1 MRAALYVR
9 VSSQGQADGAS
20 LPTQEAGARAY
31 AERHGYAV
39 AHVYREVHT
48 GTELYERPQM
58 TLLRE
63 GLRAKQFDTV
73 ICHSVD
79 RLSRDPLHLGT
90 IIGEA
95 ENVGGTV
102 QFVTEPLDSTPEGML
117 VRYIQGY
124 AGKVEHQRIKERT
137 ERGKRQRL
145 ENGKLSGYGAAP
157 FGYRWG
163 NDDPTDRRKR
173 KTHLVLDEATAPI
186 AARMFAMA
194 AEGRSLGDIVRW
206 LAEQGIPTPKGNA
219 TWTRRTLHG
228 ILKNPAY
235 TGTAIGQRRQHVTER
250 RQEKNRRYAQSTSE
264 KVTVNRDRPPEQ
276 QVRLPDGVIP
286 PLVGTATFEAVAH
299 RLERNKAESSRNAAN
314 PEAFLL
320 RAGYVV
326 CGYCGAPL
334 TARMVGTL
342 QSRKSEERVQRPYY
356 AHPTTSSTR
365 VACGHRNSIM
375 AEDVDRQVWEDVW
388 QIIEYPETLIAN
400 AERAMAND
408 PTADDLAALDR
419 QSASLDRQVENLTR
433 AVGNADDDIVRG
445 ALLGQLK
452 LLAANKRQ
460 AEAERVTLVA
470 RQSAWQVNH
479 DGLAGFVA
487 FLLNVRE
494 NWRTLDYL
502 GRRRVLDWLQ
512 VKVRLYDRD
521 ADPRWTMTADI
532 SFNRALPS
540 DLTRALCVPSQ
551 FCEQR
556 RCYECPLARV
566 TRAGISSPL

>member
-1 MRAALYVR
+1 MRAAIYVR

-20 LPTQEAGARAY
+20 LPSQEAAARDY
-31 AERHGYAV
+31 AERHGYTV
-39 AHVYREVHT
+39 AHIYREVHT

-63 GLRAKQFDTV
+63 GLRAKQFDTI

-95 ENVGGTV
+95 ENVGVTV

-117 VRYIQGY
+117 VRYIVGY

-145 ENGKLSGYGAAP
+145 ESGRLSGYGTAP

-163 NDDPTDRRKR
+163 DDDPTDRRKR

-194 AEGRSLGDIVRW
+194 AEGHSLGKIVHW

-250 RQEKNRRYAQSTSE
+250 RQEQNRRYAKKASD
-264 KVTVNRDRPPEQ
+264 KVTVNHDRPLEQ

-286 PLVGTATFEAVAH
+286 PIVDLQTFEAVAQ
-299 RLERNKAESSRNAAN
+299 RLKRNQAESSRNSSN

-320 RAGYVV
+320 RAGFVV

-334 TARMVGTL
+334 TARMLGTL
-342 QSRKSEERVQRPYY
+342 QSRKSAERVKRAYY
-356 AHPTTSSTR
+356 AHPPRSSNVR
-365 VACGHRNSIM
+365 QECGRHNSIL
-375 AEDVDRQVWEDVW
+375 AEEVDRQVWEDIW
-388 QIIEYPETLIAN
+388 HIIEYPETLIAN
-400 AERAMAND
+400 AERAMADD
-408 PTADDLAALDR
+408 PTAADLAALDR
-419 QSASLDRQVENLTR
+419 QLASFSRQLDNLTR
-433 AVGNADDDIVRG
+433 AVGNADDDDVRA
-445 ALLGQLK
+445 ALMDQLK
-452 LLAANKRQ
+452 LLTTNKRQ
-460 AEAERVTLVA
+460 AEAERATLGA
-470 RQSAWQVNH
+470 RQSAWQANR
-479 DGLAGFVA
+479 DGLGGFVA
-487 FLLNVRE
+487 FLRNVRE

-502 GRRRVLDWLQ
+502 GRRRVLAWLQ

-521 ADPRWTMTADI
+521 ADPRWTTTADI
-532 SFNRALPS
+532 SFSRALPT
-540 DLTRALCVPSQ
+540 DLTRAHCVPSQ

-556 RCYECPLARV
+556 RCFECPLARLA
-566 TRAGISSPL
+566 REQ